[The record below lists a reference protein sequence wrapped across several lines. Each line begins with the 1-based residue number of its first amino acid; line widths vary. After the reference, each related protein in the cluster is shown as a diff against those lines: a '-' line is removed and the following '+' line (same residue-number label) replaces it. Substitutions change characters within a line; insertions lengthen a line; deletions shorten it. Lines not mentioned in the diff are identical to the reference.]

1 MAQRN
6 SKNTN
11 ASQPE
16 QQQRPQGESRPY
28 LNAFHVKEFEVDGK
42 PREDWTRIGVAFP
55 HKDGKGF
62 NLQLDLVPVNGG
74 GRIVIR
80 EPEAKD
86 EGR

>member
-1 MAQRN
+1 MAKSN
-6 SKNTN
+6 SKNQN
-11 ASQPE
+11 ASQTEPH
-16 QQQRPQGESRPY
+16 QRPQGESRPY
-28 LNAFHVKEFEVDGK
+28 LNAFHVKEFEVNGE
-42 PREDWTRIGVAFP
+42 PREDWTRIGVAWP

-62 NLQLDLVPVNGG
+62 NLQLELVPVNG

>member
-6 SKNTN
+6 SNKPN

-28 LNAFHVKEFEVDGK
+28 LNAFHVKEFEVNGEA
-42 PREDWTRIGVAFP
+42 REDWTRIGVAWP

-62 NLQLDLVPVNGG
+62 NLQLELVPVNG

-80 EPEAKD
+80 EPDAKD